1 VEEYGCF
8 EASFDRVSE
17 DVRRAVFG
25 SLEELFELP
34 LETKLRNAY
43 SNKPSR
49 GYVGQ
54 HPLIPVYESLGI
66 DDAHVPES
74 VESFTNT
81 LWPQG
86 NSSFS
91 KTMQSYF
98 EQLSELDKIVRKMIV
113 ESFDLEKY
121 MDEHISSTNYLLR
134 FMKYDS
140 PNTPDAKL
148 GLSPHTDNN
157 TVTILHQ
164 NQVEGL
170 EVQTKDGRWINIQ
183 PSPTSFIVIIGEALR
198 AWLNGRLYSPR
209 HRVMMYGNE
218 TRYSLGLFSTPKSGY
233 VIQTPK
239 EMVDEKHPLLFKPY
253 DHEEFMSFYYT
264 EAGQRAPS
272 ALQAYCG
279 I

>member
-86 NSSFS
+86 NSSF
-91 KTMQSYF
+91 
-98 EQLSELDKIVRKMIV
+98 
-113 ESFDLEKY
+113 
-121 MDEHISSTNYLLR
+121 R